1 MNARLA
7 LVVVLALSAGCS
19 TFTPTGPT
27 PTVTP
32 APVPAAV
39 ETTET
44 SPLPPGVTGNGI
56 TDAQKLAVAHVAETR
71 NVSYTWRDHYVS
83 ERRLASGSL
92 RTDLT
97 QIARVETESTYT
109 YWTNRRADDA
119 DGPFSYLGNFSE
131 YADRRGR
138 YARFVD
144 DGEVVH
150 RQYPRRPAHRRV
162 GRFAGN
168 AIRQYLSV
176 ENASVAVT
184 LVDGQRYYAVEGSGY
199 DLPSGWEISNY
210 TVDATISPDGFVR
223 RLNASYV
230 RTRGDERETIRYGY
244 AYSSVGNTTVEQP
257 SWVGREWPDAAVNAS
272 ANATA
277 TP

>member
-1 MNARLA
+1 MNVRLA
-7 LVVVLALSAGCS
+7 LVVVLVLSAGCS
-19 TFTPTGPT
+19 TFSPTAQT

-32 APVPAAV
+32 APVPEAV

-44 SPLPPGVTGNGI
+44 SPLPPGVSGDGV
-56 TDAQKLAVAHVAETR
+56 TDAEKLALAHVGETR
-71 NVSYTWRDHYVS
+71 NLSYTWRDHYAS
-83 ERRLASGSL
+83 ERRLATGSL
-92 RTDLT
+92 WTNLT
-97 QIARVETESTYT
+97 QIARVETESRYT

-119 DGPFSYLGNFSE
+119 DGPFSILGNYSE
-131 YADRRGR
+131 YADRQGR

-150 RQYPRRPAHRRV
+150 RNYPRRPAHRRV
-162 GRFAGN
+162 GRFTGN
-168 AIRQYLSV
+168 AVRQYLSV
-176 ENASVAVT
+176 DNASVAVT
-184 LVDGQRYYAVEGSGY
+184 LVDGQRYYAIEGSGY
-199 DLPSGWEISNY
+199 ALPSGWEISNY

-244 AYSSVGNTTVEQP
+244 AYGSVGNTTVEQP
-257 SWVGREWPDAAVNAS
+257 SWVEREWPDAAVNAS
-272 ANATA
+272 VNATA